1 MSKHP
6 CWRYRRGADGGV
18 ESQLFADIREVPES
32 QGWADSPAAIKPD
45 TPKRAS
51 RRKEK

>member
-6 CWRYRRGADGGV
+6 CWRFRRGEGGV
-18 ESQLFADIREVPES
+18 ESRLFADIGDVPKN
-32 QGWADSPAAIKPD
+32 QGWVDSPAAIEADKPR
-45 TPKRAS
+45 PAS